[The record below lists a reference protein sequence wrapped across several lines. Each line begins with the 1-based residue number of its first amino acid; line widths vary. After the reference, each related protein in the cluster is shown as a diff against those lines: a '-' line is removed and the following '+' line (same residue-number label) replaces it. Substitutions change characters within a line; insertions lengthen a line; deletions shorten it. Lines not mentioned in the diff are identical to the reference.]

1 MNPFLMHPAAAQHR
15 ALTDAAAATAEIRR
29 RHAERAAAQPRESRR
44 RPLAALLAV
53 LRPRKA

>member
-1 MNPFLMHPAAAQHR
+1 MNPFLMHPAAVQHR

-29 RHAERAAAQPRESRR
+29 HAERSAAPPRVARR